1 MIYLQLAWTF
11 FFIGAISFG
20 GGFAMLPLL
29 ERMLVDDWISQRQ
42 FLDILAISQATP
54 GAFAIN
60 AATYVGAIAVSSS
73 LLGSSIATMTLSMPG
88 FLLSYY
94 VAYPMLKA
102 KEHPYIDILMKYL
115 APTTLGLISFA
126 GLNLFLNELTAIPS
140 FHSIDLRSGLFMI
153 LSAIILRFKL
163 MKSITLI
170 FTMALLGLVLYL
182 F

>member
-1 MIYLQLAWTF
+1 
-11 FFIGAISFG
+11 
-20 GGFAMLPLL
+20 MLPLL

-94 VAYPMLKA
+94 VAYPMLKS
-102 KEHPYIDILMKYL
+102 KG
-115 APTTLGLISFA
+115 TS
-126 GLNLFLNELTAIPS
+126 
-140 FHSIDLRSGLFMI
+140 
-153 LSAIILRFKL
+153 
-163 MKSITLI
+163 
-170 FTMALLGLVLYL
+170 LY
-182 F
+182 